1 MILPW
6 HINRAQNVTH
16 SENRRTTGETAE
28 EKKRICVVDTE
39 VKQRK
44 AVDF

>member
-16 SENRRTTGETAE
+16 SENRRTTGETAK
-28 EKKRICVVDTE
+28 EKKRSKDVWWI
-39 VKQRK
+39 QR
-44 AVDF
+44 